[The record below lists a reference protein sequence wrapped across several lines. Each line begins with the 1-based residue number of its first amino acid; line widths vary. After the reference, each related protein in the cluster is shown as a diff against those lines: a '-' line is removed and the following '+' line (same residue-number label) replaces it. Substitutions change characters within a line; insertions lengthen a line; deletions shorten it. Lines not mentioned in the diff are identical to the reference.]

1 MASTGILITNFGSI
15 ISGDMNGLR
24 TSEVR
29 HTAVDDADPNGDL
42 GRLRVDVTR
51 PEIVAGE
58 GLEPI
63 HRILG
68 KRSPVVATFLLP
80 FSTTVTGNCI
90 NRAITPRRTGYIRW
104 PMNGTLAWR
113 NRTNS
118 TACSNGRMAWA
129 WLGVV
134 GTVTTDDIDLFFAWN
149 LVEQLGQRVT
159 VIHILMRH

>member
-1 MASTGILITNFGSI
+1 M
-15 ISGDMNGLR
+15 R

-29 HTAVDDADPNGDL
+29 HTVDDADPNGDL

-51 PEIVAGE
+51 PETVAGE

-90 NRAITPRRTGYIRW
+90 KRAITPRRTGHIRW
-104 PMNGTLAWR
+104 PMNGILAWR
-113 NRTNS
+113 NRRNS
-118 TACSNGRMAWA
+118 TACSNGRIA
-129 WLGVV
+129 WLCVV
-134 GTVTTDDIDLFFAWN
+134 GTITADDIDLFFVWN
-149 LVEQLGQRVT
+149 LVEQLGQSVT
-159 VIHILMRH
+159 VSHILIRH